1 MCLIL
6 CILVLAVTLKGEIMA
21 QESIVGGLFGITPQ
35 SYEEDVYNRSLARA
49 KGFDAPAQ
57 LQASFAQLG
66 RGIGGALGAED
77 PTLQKISAQN
87 QILSSLDFSDPQS
100 IATGISRA
108 QQAGVPELAYRLL
121 AARDEATARQQRD
134 LSARR
139 QALVDQIA
147 MRGYQPAQPAIPE
160 QQDLQETDALRY
172 GRAAVPS
179 SYDISRVA
187 PELMALGTEGV
198 AKLTATRAAEKALM
212 PEFKTIKRSEKIV
225 EKDPS
230 TGAWSFIT
238 PKGLETVSGGSN
250 PITGMIN
257 SSAVDPTVIPY
268 AKELSNQWPN
278 LDDKERSD
286 ALSSLTTINNTAL
299 ARTQKAAELSVGG
312 QDKVQ
317 SSKVTPDGTTILVM
331 KNGQTKVISNEGTE
345 LTGVDR
351 ANAIKASENFGADI
365 QGARAQQRTSGELTA
380 KQVGIAFAEIGKIR
394 KNIGNIDAA
403 IELIDKGAN
412 TGVIASKLPNIQ
424 SASIQLANV
433 RNQLGLDVIGS
444 VTFGALSEGELNLAL
459 NTALPTNLEPT
470 ELRKYLV
477 NKKTAQEKVV
487 KNLTTAATYLSVKG
501 NTLSGWLEKVQN
513 MESTSGN
520 NLQDQAKAELAK
532 RQQANQGK

>member
-1 MCLIL
+1 
-6 CILVLAVTLKGEIMA
+6 MA
-21 QESIVGGLFGITPQ
+21 QDIVGGLFGITPEMYQ
-35 SYEEDVYNRSLARA
+35 QQMAQQGLAEGAKLGQMAPDAFGRSMLYA
-49 KGFDAPAQ
+49 G
-57 LQASFAQLG
+57 SAQLG
-66 RGIGGALGAED
+66 RGIGGAMGAQD
-77 PTLQKISAQN
+77 PTLLKITAQD
-87 QILSSLDFSDPQS
+87 QILKSLDFTNPNS
-100 IATGISRA
+100 IATGIERA
-108 QQAGVPELAYRLL
+108 TQAGIPELAYRLI
-121 AARDEATARQQRD
+121 AARDEASVRQQRD
-134 LSARR
+134 LAARR

-147 MRGYQPAQPAIPE
+147 MRGYQPGQPERPQQLDVQE
-160 QQDLQETDALRY
+160 QQQMADQGTPIPPNIP
-172 GRAAVPS
+172 AVPS

-187 PELMALGTEGV
+187 PELMALGTEGI

-212 PEFKTIKRSEKIV
+212 PEFKTLKRGEKIV

-230 TGAWSFIT
+230 TGNWSFIT

-257 SSAVDPTVIPY
+257 SSAVDPTVTPY
-268 AKELSNQWPN
+268 ARELANQWPN
-278 LDDKERSD
+278 LDDKERTD

-299 ARTQKAAELSVGG
+299 ARTQKAAELSAGG

-351 ANAIKASENFGADI
+351 ANAIRTSESFGADV
-365 QGARAQQRTSGELTA
+365 QGARAQQRTGGELTA
-380 KQVGIAFAEIGKIR
+380 KQVGIAFAEIGKIK
-394 KNIGNIDAA
+394 KNIVNIDEA

-412 TGVIASKLPNIQ
+412 TGVIASKLPNVQ

-477 NKKTAQEKVV
+477 NKKTAQEKVI
-487 KNLTTAATYLSVKG
+487 KNLTTAATYLNVKG
-501 NTLSGWLEKVQN
+501 NSLSGWLEKVQN
-513 MESTSGN
+513 MEPTSGN

>member
-1 MCLIL
+1 
-6 CILVLAVTLKGEIMA
+6 MA
-21 QESIVGGLFGITPQ
+21 DSIVGGLFGMTPESYQDTRQLQEQALALRQ
-35 SYEEDVYNRSLARA
+35 SQLDPYEAVNYMAARA
-49 KGFDAPAQ
+49 GQ
-57 LQASFAQLG
+57 QLG
-66 RGIGGALGAED
+66 RGIGGLLGGQD
-77 PTLQKISAQN
+77 PMLQKITAQD
-87 QILSSLDFSDPQS
+87 QILKSLDITNPQS
-100 IATGISRA
+100 IATGIQRA
-108 QQAGVPELAYRLL
+108 QQAGIPELAYRLI
-121 AARDEATARQQRD
+121 AARDEATVRQQRG
-134 LSARR
+134 LAAQR

-187 PELMALGTEGV
+187 PELMALGTEGI
-198 AKLTATRAAEKALM
+198 AKLTTTRAAEKALM
-212 PEFKTIKRSEKIV
+212 PEFKTVKRGEKIV

-257 SSAVDPTVIPY
+257 SSAVDPTVTPY
-268 AKELSNQWPN
+268 ARELANQWPN
-278 LDDKERSD
+278 LDDKERTD

-299 ARTQKAAELSVGG
+299 ARTQKAAELSAGG

-345 LTGVDR
+345 LTGIDR
-351 ANAIKASENFGADI
+351 ANAIRTSENFGADV
-365 QGARAQQRTSGELTA
+365 QGARAQQRTGGELTA
-380 KQVGIAFAEIGKIR
+380 KQVGIAFAEIGKIK
-394 KNIGNIDAA
+394 KNIVNIDEA

-412 TGVIASKLPNIQ
+412 TGVIASKLPNVQ

-477 NKKTAQEKVV
+477 NKKTAQEKVI
-487 KNLTTAATYLSVKG
+487 KNLTTAATYLNVKG
-501 NTLSGWLEKVQN
+501 NSLSGWLEKVQN
-513 MESTSGN
+513 MEPTSGN